1 MNTNKHPHTG
11 VKLYRQLAHV
21 ALMLSMLT
29 EPALAIAA
37 KSLIYCSEG
46 SPESFY
52 PGSGVSGITFAAT
65 EQIYDSLL
73 QFENR
78 GTKIVPGLAEKWQIS
93 KDGMEYTFYLRK
105 GVKWQSNK
113 NFTAKR
119 EFNADDAIFM
129 LERQWKENHP
139 YYKVTDNRHAYFNEG
154 GLPEILNTVKKLDDH
169 TILIKIN
176 RPEAPFLSNLAM
188 AYTGIQS
195 KEYADAMLQSGTPEK
210 IDTEPLGTG
219 PFQLVQYQ
227 RNTLIRYKTFPAH
240 WAGKAKVDD
249 LIFSITPDAS
259 VRWLKLQK
267 GECHI
272 ASYPSP
278 ADLRSMRMDPKI
290 QVIEEAG
297 FNVGY
302 MAYNMTKAPYKDVRI
317 RQAINMA
324 IDKKNILNLIYQGT
338 AIAAVGPLPPTIWG
352 YNTALKDDE
361 LNPTEAKKLLASAGY
376 PNGFTT
382 DLWAMPVAR
391 SYNPNAKRM
400 AELIQAD
407 LAKIGIKVEIKSH
420 EWNEYIKGVNNGE
433 HQMALIGWNSD
444 SGDPDNFLHTLL
456 SCESTKTSRFNVAKF
471 CHLPFDDMVIEAKY
485 LNEQKDRE
493 KFYEKAQN
501 IFKQQVPWFTIAHA
515 KEIVSIRKEVVNY
528 QSNPLGRRIFKNV
541 DIRE

>member
-1 MNTNKHPHTG
+1 MNTNTHAG
-11 VKLYRQLAHV
+11 AQLYRQLSLAT
-21 ALMLSMLT
+21 LMLGILIL
-29 EPALAIAA
+29 PASAMTT
-37 KSLIYCSEG
+37 KSLVYCAEG

-52 PGSGVSGITFAAT
+52 PGSASSGTTFAAT
-65 EQIYDSLL
+65 EQIYDNLL
-73 QFENR
+73 QFENG

-129 LERQWKENHP
+129 LERQWKVEHP
-139 YYKVTDNRHAYFNEG
+139 YYKVTDAKHPYFKEI
-154 GLPEILNTVKKLDDH
+154 GLTETLYKVEKIDDY
-169 TILIKIN
+169 TILIKLN

-188 AYTGIQS
+188 AFTGIQS
-195 KEYADAMLQSGTPEK
+195 KEYADAMLKSGTPEK

-227 RNTLIRYKTFPAH
+227 RNSLIRYKTFPAH
-240 WAGKAKVDD
+240 WAGKAKIDD

-272 ASYPSP
+272 ATYPSP
-278 ADLRSMRMDPKI
+278 ADLPAMRVDPKI
-290 QVIEEAG
+290 QVIEAAG
-297 FNVGY
+297 LNVGF
-302 MAYNMTKAPYKDVRI
+302 MAYNMTSPLYKDVRV
-317 RQAINMA
+317 RRAINMA

-338 AIAAVGPLPPTIWG
+338 AIAAAGPLPPTLWG
-352 YNTALKDDE
+352 YNAALKDDE
-361 LNPTEAKKLLASAGY
+361 FNPTEAKKLLASAGY

-382 DLWAMPVAR
+382 DLWAMPIAR
-391 SYNPNAKRM
+391 PYNPNAKRM
-400 AELIQAD
+400 AELMQAD
-407 LAKIGIKVEIKSH
+407 LAKIGIKVEIKSY
-420 EWNEYIKGVNNGE
+420 EWNEYIKGIKNGE
-433 HQMALIGWNSD
+433 HQMALIGWTSD

-456 SCESTKTSRFNVAKF
+456 SCESTKASGFNVAKF
-471 CHLPFDDMVIEAKY
+471 CYLPFDDAVIEAKY

-493 KFYEKAQN
+493 KMYEKAQT
-501 IFKQQVPWFTIAHA
+501 IFKQQAPWFTIAHA
-515 KEIVSIRKEVVNY
+515 KQIVPIRKEVMNY
-528 QSNPLGRRIFKNV
+528 QPSPLGRRIFKNV